1 MKINLLMFHTKL
13 REYIFSKGASKM
25 VIQYFFIGLAL
36 LSGLTGAFNLIFGI
50 YEVINRRLEKKHL
63 RLGICFIAC
72 SMISIVF
79 ANVIYPK
86 LLSEQQEKEAHLEKA
101 ITTYTFYEE
110 GQTIDIKKI
119 DLADYDITYKDSE
132 HIAILK
138 KKDNDSIN
146 NILPILTISLSL
158 STIILNC
165 VIRNNSD
172 A

>member
-1 MKINLLMFHTKL
+1 
-13 REYIFSKGASKM
+13 M
-25 VIQYFFIGLAL
+25 VIKYLFIGLAL
-36 LSGLTGAFNLIFGI
+36 LNGLTGAVHLIFGI
-50 YEVINRRLEKKHL
+50 YEVRNMVLEKRHL
-63 RLGICFIAC
+63 RLGIFFIAC
-72 SMISIVF
+72 SIFFNVF
-79 ANVIYPK
+79 SVIYPK

-101 ITTYTFYEE
+101 IATYTFYEE

-146 NILPILTISLSL
+146 NILPILTIILSL

-165 VIRNNSD
+165 VIHNNSN

>member
-1 MKINLLMFHTKL
+1 
-13 REYIFSKGASKM
+13 M
-25 VIQYFFIGLAL
+25 VIKYWFISLAV
-36 LSGLTGAFNLIFGI
+36 LSCLTGAFHLIFGI
-50 YEVINRRLEKKHL
+50 YEVSLEKKHL
-63 RLGICFIAC
+63 RLGICLIAL
-72 SMISIVF
+72 SIFSFVF

-101 ITTYTFYEE
+101 IATYTFYEE

-158 STIILNC
+158 SIIILNC
-165 VIRNNSD
+165 VIRNNLD